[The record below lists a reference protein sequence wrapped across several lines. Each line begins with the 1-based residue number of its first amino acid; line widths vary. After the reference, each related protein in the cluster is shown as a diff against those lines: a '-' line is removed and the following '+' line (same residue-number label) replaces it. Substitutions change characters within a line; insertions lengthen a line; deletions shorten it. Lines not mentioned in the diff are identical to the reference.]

1 MNCDALQSSFRTC
14 LFKQAT
20 EVIHNDLV
28 PENVWRRSD
37 MPCCLTEPHAPFHM

>member
-28 PENVWRRSD
+28 PEKCVA
-37 MPCCLTEPHAPFHM
+37 TERHAVLPH